1 MKTKF
6 LTALITLF
14 AITFS
19 LSAQEPVK
27 IGVFADCQYCDCD
40 PAMNRYYRN
49 SLQKL
54 TECITEFNSDKEIKF
69 VVGLGDLIDRDF
81 VSFISVNTI
90 LDKSKRRVYN
100 VTGNHDLEVEAP
112 MRNVVPRKLG
122 MKNTY
127 YTVIKENWQFI
138 FLDGNEITTR
148 SNDPEIVEQANL
160 MMKKLRDEGK
170 RNGQAYNGGI
180 SEKQLHW
187 MEEQLKTATRKN
199 RNVILFCHFPLLP
212 ATAEVLWNAE
222 ELIQVLEKYSCV
234 KAWINGHNHA
244 GNYAEQNGI
253 HYINLKGMVDTENQT
268 AYSIITF
275 SDTQINIDG
284 FGREES
290 KTYFVKQ

>member
-6 LTALITLF
+6 LTALFALMVFTL
-14 AITFS
+14 I
-19 LSAQEPVK
+19 LPAQEPIK
-27 IGVFADCQYCDCD
+27 IGVFADCQYCDCE
-40 PAMNRYYRN
+40 PAMNRYYKG

-54 TECITEFNSDKEIKF
+54 TECINEFNSDKEIKF

-81 VSFISVNTI
+81 ASYVSVNTI

-112 MRNVVPRKLG
+112 MRDLVPQKLG

-127 YTVIKENWQFI
+127 YTVVRENWQFI

-148 SNDPEIVEQANL
+148 SNDPDIVGQANA

-170 RNGQAYNGGI
+170 RNGQSYNGGI

-187 MEEQLKTATRKN
+187 IEEQLKMATRKN
-199 RNVILFCHFPLLP
+199 RNAVLFCHFPLLP

-222 ELIQVLEKYSCV
+222 DLIPLLEQYSCV

-253 HYINLKGMVDTENQT
+253 HYINLKGMVDTEDQT
-268 AYSIITF
+268 AYSTVRFTADKIDIT
-275 SDTQINIDG
+275 G

-290 KTYFVKQ
+290 KTYFLR